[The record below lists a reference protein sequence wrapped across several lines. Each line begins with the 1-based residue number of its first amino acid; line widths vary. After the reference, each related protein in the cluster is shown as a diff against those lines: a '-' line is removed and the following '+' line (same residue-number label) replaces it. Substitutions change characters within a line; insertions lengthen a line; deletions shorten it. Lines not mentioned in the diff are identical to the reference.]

1 MEKTRNLPS
10 LIGYNNS
17 EKYMN
22 KTKTKTKN
30 LKESEFIRYI
40 ENNPV
45 VSKVLCEEYGVFTET
60 IAHALYVHS
69 NNFFLK
75 NDYVQDDIHY
85 DIVKNHLIIMKPTLR
100 QYYRRTRQVD
110 YNGYTFLSGI
120 KEYQDYCILL
130 TLCCYHWIANVF
142 TVDNH
147 SEQSKFI
154 VDIAN
159 DLLKRSVDH
168 FSVEHENVINCFNIL
183 KEKFPSYKKN

>member
-1 MEKTRNLPS
+1 
-10 LIGYNNS
+10 
-17 EKYMN
+17 MN

-69 NNFFLK
+69 NSFFLK

-85 DIVKNHLIIMKPTLR
+85 DIVKNNLIIMKPTLR

-120 KEYQDYCILL
+120 KEYQD
-130 TLCCYHWIANVF
+130 
-142 TVDNH
+142 
-147 SEQSKFI
+147 
-154 VDIAN
+154 
-159 DLLKRSVDH
+159 
-168 FSVEHENVINCFNIL
+168 
-183 KEKFPSYKKN
+183 

>member
-1 MEKTRNLPS
+1 
-10 LIGYNNS
+10 
-17 EKYMN
+17 MN

-69 NNFFLK
+69 NSFFLK

-85 DIVKNHLIIMKPTLR
+85 DIVKNNLIIMKPTLR

-142 TVDNH
+142 TVYNH

-183 KEKFPSYKKN
+183 KEKFTSYKKN

>member
-17 EKYMN
+17 EGYMN

-45 VSKVLCEEYGVFTET
+45 VSKALCEEYGIFTET

-75 NDYVQDDIHY
+75 
-85 DIVKNHLIIMKPTLR
+85 K
-100 QYYRRTRQVD
+100 
-110 YNGYTFLSGI
+110 
-120 KEYQDYCILL
+120 
-130 TLCCYHWIANVF
+130 
-142 TVDNH
+142 
-147 SEQSKFI
+147 
-154 VDIAN
+154 
-159 DLLKRSVDH
+159 
-168 FSVEHENVINCFNIL
+168 
-183 KEKFPSYKKN
+183 

>member
-17 EKYMN
+17 EGYMN
-22 KTKTKTKN
+22 KTKTKN
-30 LKESEFIRYI
+30 LKESEFIKYI

-45 VSKVLCEEYGVFTET
+45 VSTALCEKYGISTET
-60 IAHALYVHS
+60 IAYALYVHS
-69 NNFFLK
+69 NSFFLK

-85 DIVKNHLIIMKPTLR
+85 DMVKNNLIIMKPTLK

-110 YNGYTFLSGI
+110 YNGCTFLSGI

-130 TLCCYHWIANVF
+130 TLCCYHWIADVF
-142 TVDNH
+142 TVYNH
-147 SEQSKFI
+147 SERSQFI
-154 VDIAN
+154 VDVAN
-159 DLLKRSVDH
+159 DLLKRSIDH

-183 KEKFPSYKKN
+183 KEKLPSHKKK